1 MQTTQTSSLER
12 RYIAEVW
19 EEMEETAKEVGLNIF
34 VQKNKS
40 KCIKQKRRRT

>member
-12 RYIAEVW
+12 RGIAEVW

-34 VQKNKS
+34 VKK
-40 KCIKQKRRRT
+40 KKTKAIV